1 MKQESMHYSGHY
13 GVRFN
18 VTVLTILPAD
28 RAKLREMNFGEIR
41 SEYWKVRELAVSTYD
56 RMLAQQLPCE
66 MSVAISRPL
75 TREQADLLNAQ
86 RTNIANIIGAAVGAP
101 FKRLGA
107 VPVFVAGAVAKGFV
121 NYKLDTHHV
130 ADVIVAVYARVSG
143 GIGPQSTSSSL
154 LIKAKG
160 GIQ

>member
-1 MKQESMHYSGHY
+1 M
-13 GVRFN
+13 
-18 VTVLTILPAD
+18 PAK
-28 RAKLREMNFGEIR
+28 RPEHPAII
-41 SEYWKVRELAVSTYD
+41 T
-56 RMLAQQLPCE
+56 QLICG
-66 MSVAISRPL
+66 RPL

-107 VPVFVAGAVAKGFV
+107 VPVFVAGAVAKGFI

-130 ADVIVAVYARVSG
+130 ADVIVAVYAGVSG
-143 GIGPQSTSSSL
+143 GIGPQSTFSSL